1 MKALIYNGA
10 FDVSVQDV
18 PDATI
23 EQPTDAVVRI
33 TTTNICGSDLHMYEG
48 RTDMETGR
56 VLGHENMGIVEAVGA
71 GVDRLKVGDRV
82 SLPFNIACGTCET
95 CVKGKTGFCLRA
107 NQAGTAGAAFGFAAM
122 GDYAGGQAEL
132 LRVPWADFN
141 ALVLPQG
148 SEKELDYT
156 MLSDIFPTGWHG
168 VELSG
173 FEPGDSVVVWG
184 AGPVG
189 LMAAHSARIRGAAEV
204 FVVDKQPDR
213 LKLVEKA
220 GATPIDYSAGDPV
233 EAIMD
238 ATDGRGV
245 DRGVDAIGYQAHDPQ
260 GDEDA
265 SMVLNQ
271 LVQVV
276 KATGGI
282 GVVGVYLPQDP
293 GAKDELAKQGKI
305 AFDYGTFWF
314 KGQSMGTGQCNVK
327 AYNVKLRNLI
337 TAGTATPGFIVS
349 HELDLEA
356 AANAYQKFDQRDAGW
371 TKVVLHPG
379 DFTTAR

>member
-1 MKALIYNGA
+1 MKALVYNGA

-18 PDATI
+18 PDARI

-33 TTTNICGSDLHMYEG
+33 TSTNICGSDLHMYEG

-82 SLPFNIACGTCET
+82 SLPFNIGCGSCEN
-95 CVKGKTGFCLRA
+95 CVAGKTGFCLRA

-122 GDYAGGQAEL
+122 GDYAGGQAEF

-141 ALVLPQG
+141 ALVLPEG
-148 SEKELDYT
+148 TEKELDYT

-173 FEPGDSVVVWG
+173 FQPGDSVVVWG

-204 FVVDKQPDR
+204 FVVDRQPDR
-213 LKLVEKA
+213 LALVRKA
-220 GATPIDYSAGDPV
+220 GATPVDFSAGDPV
-233 EAIMD
+233 EQIMD
-238 ATDGRGV
+238 ATGGRGV
-245 DRGVDAIGYQAHDPQ
+245 DRGVEAIGYQAHDAS
-260 GDEDA
+260 GNEDA

-293 GAKDELAKQGKI
+293 GAKDELSKQGKI

-337 TAGTATPGFIVS
+337 TAGVATPSFIVS
-349 HELDLEA
+349 HELDLTEA
-356 AANAYQKFDQRDAGW
+356 ASAYGTFDRREDGW

-379 DFTTAR
+379 ELATAH

>member
-1 MKALIYNGA
+1 VKALVYNGA

-18 PDATI
+18 PDARI
-23 EQPTDAVVRI
+23 EAPTDAVVRI
-33 TTTNICGSDLHMYEG
+33 TSTNICGSDLHMYEG

-71 GVDRLKVGDRV
+71 GVDRIKVGDRV
-82 SLPFNIACGTCET
+82 SLPFNIGCGTCET
-95 CVKGKTGFCLRA
+95 CVAGKTGFCLRA

-122 GDYAGGQAEL
+122 GEYAGGQAEL

-141 ALVLPQG
+141 ALVLPAG
-148 SEKELDYT
+148 TEKELDYT

-168 VELSG
+168 VQLSG
-173 FEPGDSVVVWG
+173 FQPGDSVVVWG

-189 LMAAHSARIRGAAEV
+189 LMAAYSARIAGAAEV
-204 FVVDKQPDR
+204 FVVDAKPDR

-233 EAIMD
+233 QQIMD
-238 ATDGRGV
+238 ATGGRGT
-245 DRGVDAIGYQAHDPQ
+245 DRGVDAIGYQAHDTS
-260 GDEDA
+260 GEEDA

-282 GVVGVYLPQDP
+282 GVVGIYLPQDP
-293 GAKDELAKQGKI
+293 GAKDELSRQGKI

-314 KGQSMGTGQCNVK
+314 KGQTMGTGQCNVK

-337 TAGTATPGFIVS
+337 TAGVANPGFIVS
-349 HELDLEA
+349 HELDLTA
-356 AANAYQKFDQRDAGW
+356 AAEGYQKFDQREQGW
-371 TKVVLHPG
+371 TKVVLHPSG
-379 DFTTAR
+379 V